1 MIRPFGESAVL
12 VELDDAHAARD
23 LAVSI
28 GERPPDGVTAAV
40 PGRASVLVELA
51 PDAALER
58 VTRDLADRVA
68 VRGRATNAIGRLR
81 RIPVV
86 FGGPRGPDLRRVA
99 DGLGR
104 SEEAVVERFASL
116 ELEVL
121 FLGFAPGFAYLGE
134 LPRDLVVSR
143 LATPRPRTPAG
154 SVALADGLAGI
165 YPGDLPG
172 GWPVVG
178 ATPISLWDPSRTP
191 PTYLLPGDRVRWEPI
206 GDAVW
211 TSHVGPAADW

>member
-1 MIRPFGESAVL
+1 VIRPFGESAVL
-12 VELDDAHAARD
+12 VEVDDARTARAVAAS
-23 LAVSI
+23 LA
-28 GERPPDGVTAAV
+28 ERPPDGVTAVV

-51 PDAALER
+51 PD
-58 VTRDLADRVA
+58 VDLAKVTADLEHCVAACATVGDALGRV
-68 VRGRATNAIGRLR
+68 R

-86 FGGPRGPDLRRVA
+86 FGGQRGPDLARVA
-99 DGLGR
+99 DGLGQ
-104 SEEAVVERFASL
+104 SEDALVERFASL

-134 LPRDLVVSR
+134 LPSDLVVSR

-178 ATPISLWDPSRTP
+178 ATPISLWERSRMP

-206 GDAVW
+206 SDAGW
-211 TSHVGPAADW
+211 SAHAGPAPDW